1 MASRTEKSLKPDA
14 IVERLVPDPSV
25 LPDVRVLT
33 GFLGKSSRGSYW
45 RLYVN
50 PNFDDYVEFSEADV
64 VHSHSIEAE
73 GGRLGGTVVWL
84 KREANLRRTRT
95 ASREAQADFLQGSIA
110 AHASRRKIAPGFA
123 NTFSSGQGGTQIGSI
138 AISASCVRE
147 FCEFVAVSWLG
158 GGDVYCTGSFQCD
171 SSWQAECQ

>member
-1 MASRTEKSLKPDA
+1 MASSSGKSLKPDA
-14 IVERLVPDPSV
+14 IVERLVPDPSA

-50 PNFDDYVEFSEADV
+50 PNFDDYVEFNEADV
-64 VHSHSIEAE
+64 VHTHSIDPD

-84 KREANLRRTRT
+84 KREANVQRTRT

-110 AHASRRKIAPGFA
+110 TRAARRIAPGFA
-123 NTFSSGQGGTQIGSI
+123 DALTWGQGGTQIGSV
-138 AISASCVRE
+138 AIHASCVRE
-147 FCEFVAVSWLG
+147 FCDFVAVSWLG
-158 GGDVYCTGSFQCD
+158 GGDIYVTGSFQCN
-171 SSWQAECQ
+171 SSWQAECS

>member
-1 MASRTEKSLKPDA
+1 MASSSGKSLKPDA

-64 VHSHSIEAE
+64 VHTHSIEAD
-73 GGRLGGTVVWL
+73 GGRLGGSVVWL
-84 KREANLRRTRT
+84 KREANVQRTRT

-110 AHASRRKIAPGFA
+110 TRAARSRIAPGFA
-123 NTFSSGQGGTQIGSI
+123 NALTWGQGGTQIGSI
-138 AISASCVRE
+138 AVNVSCVRE
-147 FCEFVAVSWLG
+147 FCDFKVASWLS
-158 GGDVYCTGSFQCD
+158 GGDVYCTGSFSCD
-171 SSWQAECQ
+171 SSWQAECP